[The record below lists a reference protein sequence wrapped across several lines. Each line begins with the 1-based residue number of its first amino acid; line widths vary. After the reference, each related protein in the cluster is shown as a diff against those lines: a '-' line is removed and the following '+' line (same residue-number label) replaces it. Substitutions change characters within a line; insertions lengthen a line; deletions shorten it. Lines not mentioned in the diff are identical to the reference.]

1 MGPSC
6 LVLEFHVPYQRPEI
20 DVLASTHD
28 FPPSPPS
35 PETAGGGATARCART
50 RESPFA
56 CRRRSSR
63 TEPGMC
69 RGTHRLGGLVEI
81 GPQTSEVLYCYKLRK
96 DFDCQIG
103 DASFDR
109 RR

>member
-1 MGPSC
+1 MCPDAR
-6 LVLEFHVPYQRPEI
+6 VAFRI
-20 DVLASTHD
+20 
-28 FPPSPPS
+28 PPKKHSHRTWQVSWHTPP
-35 PETAGGGATARCART
+35 R
-50 RESPFA
+50 
-56 CRRRSSR
+56 
-63 TEPGMC
+63 
-69 RGTHRLGGLVEI
+69 GLVEI

>member
-1 MGPSC
+1 
-6 LVLEFHVPYQRPEI
+6 
-20 DVLASTHD
+20 
-28 FPPSPPS
+28 
-35 PETAGGGATARCART
+35 
-50 RESPFA
+50 
-56 CRRRSSR
+56 
-63 TEPGMC
+63 MC